1 MKTVSMRYL
10 VIVLIFLFACS
21 PYRGMQKRSISV
33 DGSNYSILIPKH
45 YKRSEQKKDELG
57 NMVQFYYYD
66 DGAYLFFAKR
76 AAGTMFPVDTSLNI
90 GKEQLPGGL
99 YYKMVNDKNK
109 LSRDVLVKEFWY
121 GYRNA
126 EAGKQ
131 EALFDSAMNYVRV
144 K

>member
-1 MKTVSMRYL
+1 MKTVSMRNL
-10 VIVLIFLFACS
+10 LIILIFLFACS
-21 PYRGMQKRSISV
+21 PYRGMQKKSIDV
-33 DGSNYSILIPKH
+33 EGSQYHILLPKH
-45 YKRSEQKKDELG
+45 YQRSEQKKDELG

-76 AAGTMFPVDTSLNI
+76 AAGSVFPIDTSLNI
-90 GKEQLPGGL
+90 GKEQLHGGL
-99 YYKMVNDKNK
+99 YYKMIDDKDQ
-109 LSRDVLVKEFWY
+109 LSRDVMVKDYWF
-121 GYRNA
+121 GYRHA